1 MEQQMTSRAETMR
14 TIDLGYEQMFILD
27 GGRDARVRVLYGAT
41 WLTEEGEPGDAFLH
55 ADGEVA
61 LHGGRTVIEGLEP
74 TRLQIVEPAR
84 RSILQQAARWLR
96 QAGRSARRQV
106 ERLQLGTATVEPN
119 A

>member
-1 MEQQMTSRAETMR
+1 MTSRAETIR

-27 GGRDARVRVLYGAT
+27 GGPDARVRVLYGAT
-41 WLTEEGEPGDAFLH
+41 WPTEEGEPGDSILR

-74 TRLQIVEPAR
+74 TRLQIVEQAG
-84 RSILQQAARWLR
+84 RSSLQQAARWLR
-96 QAGRSARRQV
+96 QARRSARRQV